1 MGTWITR
8 SHIGAPKTWAL
19 WGSGQHLAE
28 AKVAPSQ
35 LADTPEGQQLVRRAI
50 LGAEAKAEGA
60 GTLVALL
67 AWVPDRTTGAVEALG
82 ACWRLGWE
90 PGTRI
95 TRDEY
100 LANAETTE
108 PSSGVTL
115 DARTVTELDVDAGP
129 AVVEGLVTTAT
140 SPRRFAGLGR
150 PGVFTVG
157 QVRCTIFP
165 ETCDEAFRIEVVVDN
180 LDLMGRA
187 AADIAAMARGLVLT
201 LGERP

>member
-8 SHIGAPKTWAL
+8 SHIGTPKTWAL
-19 WGSGQHLAE
+19 WGSGQHLDE
-28 AKVAPSQ
+28 ATVAPSQ
-35 LADTPEGQQLVRRAI
+35 LADTVEGQQFVRRAI

-82 ACWRLGWE
+82 ACWRLGWL
-90 PGTRI
+90 PDTRI

-100 LANAETTE
+100 LADAETTE
-108 PSSGVTL
+108 PPAGVTL
-115 DARTVTELDVDAGP
+115 DARTVTGLDVDAGP
-129 AVVEGLVTTAT
+129 AVVEGLVTTSA
-140 SPRRFAGLGR
+140 SRRRFGGLVR
-150 PGVFTVG
+150 ATASTVG

-165 ETCDEAFRIEVVVDN
+165 EACDEAFRIEAVVVD

-201 LGERP
+201 FGERP